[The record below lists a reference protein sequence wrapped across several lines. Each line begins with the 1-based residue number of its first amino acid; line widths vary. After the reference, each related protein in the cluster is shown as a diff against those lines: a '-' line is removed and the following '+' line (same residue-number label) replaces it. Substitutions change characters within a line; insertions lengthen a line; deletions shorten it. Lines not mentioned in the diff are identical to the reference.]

1 MKDFGLVLN
10 KELMVEGNYKISGG
24 SEGVLELLKR
34 GRDFTAVVC
43 ANDLMAVGTT
53 EVLEGAA
60 RQNRFPWC

>member
-1 MKDFGLVLN
+1 
-10 KELMVEGNYKISGG
+10 MVEGNYKISGG

-60 RQNRFPWC
+60 GQNRISGR

>member
-1 MKDFGLVLN
+1 LKDFGLVLN

-60 RQNRFPWC
+60 R